1 MARWNRAGT
10 LTATVR
16 QHCHQMQHDS
26 LIEPNKIL
34 IKEKI
39 SYRQVD
45 DINQIS

>member
-16 QHCHQMQHDS
+16 QNCHQMQHDS

-34 IKEKI
+34 IKEKLVI
-39 SYRQVD
+39 VKLMTSEP
-45 DINQIS
+45 N